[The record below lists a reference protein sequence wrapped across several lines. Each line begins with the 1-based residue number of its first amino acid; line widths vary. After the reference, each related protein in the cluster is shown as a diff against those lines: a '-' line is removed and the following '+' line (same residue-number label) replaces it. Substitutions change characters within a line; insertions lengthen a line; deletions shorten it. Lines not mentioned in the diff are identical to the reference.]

1 MPLGWS
7 AFLNRRQPNDSIH
20 LDDRSSA
27 ARVEAYAGTGIAPG
41 LVLLAGAAGD
51 SVFIDLLVD
60 LAFGAGADHGAAD
73 GVGEMVH
80 WSDGLSCALAVPA
93 SLFWRGHVFK
103 PYWAGQAVAPG
114 DYLRGMA
121 TVWTALAV
129 GGIVSLSGC
138 VATESLAPNV
148 IPSMLSLILFL
159 TMWPGGRAMVR
170 RVGNAEDPG
179 LYVEPN

>member
-1 MPLGWS
+1 MTQSISTIDLPRPASKLTPARALRLAWFCWLGLL
-7 AFLNRRQPNDSIH
+7 AIPFLLIFWLIWH
-20 LDDRSSA
+20 L
-27 ARVEAYAGTGIAPG
+27 APG
-41 LVLLAGAAGD
+41 RITEPQTGWEKWFIGAMGY
-51 SVFIDLLVD
+51 L
-60 LAFGAGADHGAAD
+60 
-73 GVGEMVH
+73 
-80 WSDGLSCALAVPA
+80 ALAVPA